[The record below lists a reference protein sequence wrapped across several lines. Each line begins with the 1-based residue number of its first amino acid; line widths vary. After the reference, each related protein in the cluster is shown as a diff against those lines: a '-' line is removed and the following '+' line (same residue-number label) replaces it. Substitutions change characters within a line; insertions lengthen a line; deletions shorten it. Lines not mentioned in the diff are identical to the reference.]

1 MTLIDLYNYFDTHK
15 EPKFFI
21 NNCFCWR
28 ANYNDVAF
36 TPSRI
41 GTRET
46 SIQIIKRALR
56 HPMPAY
62 KGGIYNYDNNTKV
75 HFEFEECRYSDNA
88 LEIVLLAD

>member
-1 MTLIDLYNYFDTHK
+1 MFYIYIITKNNKYMTLIDLYNYFDTHK

-46 SIQIIKRALR
+46 ICERI
-56 HPMPAY
+56 
-62 KGGIYNYDNNTKV
+62 
-75 HFEFEECRYSDNA
+75 
-88 LEIVLLAD
+88 